1 VNCGPEFCGTVPRSA
16 GSLFLAGEARRNCSG
31 PARRYGFP
39 PAHVAGRGTTSTSC
53 KHFSVTGRPT
63 SKTTTSAP
71 GTGKSLPK
79 RWWPELVAAE
89 CDTDRLRYRSGRN
102 SRHRQRSEYSSGT
115 CPSDP
120 QTHVPHTERP
130 GEITLL
136 WRRVCGLMSASTS
149 CGSFVLAW
157 YLRMIHA
164 MPPRLSLA
172 ACWLKNTGWSSWPGW
187 SR

>member
-1 VNCGPEFCGTVPRSA
+1 MNCGPEFCGTVPRSA

-89 CDTDRLRYRSGRN
+89 CDTDRLAIAANVTHDTDRGPNIRQARALPTPKRTSLMRKGQGR
-102 SRHRQRSEYSSGT
+102 
-115 CPSDP
+115 
-120 QTHVPHTERP
+120 
-130 GEITLL
+130 
-136 WRRVCGLMSASTS
+136 
-149 CGSFVLAW
+149 
-157 YLRMIHA
+157 
-164 MPPRLSLA
+164 
-172 ACWLKNTGWSSWPGW
+172 
-187 SR
+187 